1 MSVFRGKLDSHGL
14 DNIRSAVVNGDQPI
28 AIAPEGAVSYNERT
42 AAPLESGVA
51 RFAFWCVGDLL
62 DANRDE
68 EVIIVPV
75 TPSYRHGRDASRRL
89 RQVASYLERECGLP
103 QADDRMSPARL
114 RAVASRLFRTAE
126 LFYRRFYAESAASI
140 ELPET
145 EVSASGQYGANGF
158 RAPEQGRIEAIVQ
171 AALLSAEHR
180 LGLPSTGTP
189 IRRVRRIEQASWDRI
204 YREDIGDIA
213 SLCPLDRALADRIAL
228 ETSLTM
234 RHLQLADIMVY
245 LSELA
250 IPDGASIDEM
260 AEAAANL
267 AGVVARLEGGDISA
281 TPRLGSRSI
290 TYRIGEPISVSSRW
304 EAYRENRQQAV
315 DELMHS
321 LRGEFQRLSS
331 PGKTATEGRS
341 L

>member
-1 MSVFRGKLDSHGL
+1 
-14 DNIRSAVVNGDQPI
+14 
-28 AIAPEGAVSYNERT
+28 
-42 AAPLESGVA
+42 
-51 RFAFWCVGDLL
+51 
-62 DANRDE
+62 
-68 EVIIVPV
+68 
-75 TPSYRHGRDASRRL
+75 
-89 RQVASYLERECGLP
+89 
-103 QADDRMSPARL
+103 
-114 RAVASRLFRTAE
+114 
-126 LFYRRFYAESAASI
+126 
-140 ELPET
+140 
-145 EVSASGQYGANGF
+145 
-158 RAPEQGRIEAIVQ
+158 
-171 AALLSAEHR
+171 
-180 LGLPSTGTP
+180 PSTGTP